1 MVIFE
6 KILRGPFAACISKPF
21 AYIFVKIKKGCK
33 LAQYSV
39 KSIKMDN
46 QESKYIESIDIK
58 GLWNRFD
65 ISWQLD
71 KDVNILIGENGT
83 GKSTILR
90 SVVELFESISDASKG
105 LKIVRNNKIESLKVQ
120 FFSQKETVAFNWY
133 NENYSASFSILRKG
147 EEDIEFDNLTLLK
160 EEEKEILSVYYKNYK
175 PDFINTFD
183 TAIPSLHDNGKDYIK
198 TNLNVELDI
207 LEKEFITY
215 RFKKLRSFTTDKD
228 ALKGETYF
236 YETVN
241 RLFEATGK
249 QLNKNDEKL
258 SFITFENKKLHWSE
272 LSSGEKQFLII
283 LMTVLC
289 QDEKPSVLIMDEP
302 EISLH
307 LRWQYELI
315 EIIRTLNPNCQLII
329 ATHSPSIYGKG
340 WRDKVTFIK
349 DIIPQMQTQLA

>member
-1 MVIFE
+1 
-6 KILRGPFAACISKPF
+6 
-21 AYIFVKIKKGCK
+21 
-33 LAQYSV
+33 
-39 KSIKMDN
+39 MDN

-65 ISWQLD
+65 VTWQLD
-71 KDVNILIGENGT
+71 KDVNILVGENGT

-90 SVVELFESISDASKG
+90 SVVELFESIIDASKG
-105 LKIVRNNKIESLKVQ
+105 LKLIRNNKIESLNIHFFFRKDKVILHWNNQ
-120 FFSQKETVAFNWY
+120 S
-133 NENYSASFSILRKG
+133 YSSSFSILKKG
-147 EEDIEFDNLTLLK
+147 EEDIEFDNFTLLK
-160 EEEKEILSVYYKNYK
+160 EEEKEILAVFYKTYK

-183 TAIPSLHDNGKDYIK
+183 MPIPSLHDNGKDYIK

-228 ALKGETYF
+228 ALKGEIYF
-236 YETVN
+236 YDTVN

-249 QLNKNDEKL
+249 QLNKADEKL
-258 SFITFENKKLHWSE
+258 SFITFENKELHWSE

-315 EIIRTLNPNCQLII
+315 DIIRTLNPNCQLII

-340 WRDKVTFIK
+340 WRDKVTLIK
-349 DIIPQMQTQLA
+349 DIIPQMQKQLV